1 MEGSSSVMMGFG
13 ENNNNSGIY
22 PMTMMPAFM
31 NSSTLNNPNQDTTN
45 SFFFPMPCTSNHD
58 PNPNNLNTNT
68 NNNTGL
74 GQYFMEDQIN
84 HNINKDGSSSTSA
97 AAVKAKIM
105 THPHYQRLL
114 AAYVNCQKVRKKIKK
129 LNLDSTHDI
138 KEREKSREIVIR
150 MMLIF

>member
-1 MEGSSSVMMGFG
+1 MEGSSSVMMSFG

-105 THPHYQRLL
+105 AHPHYQRLL
-114 AAYVNCQKVRKKIKK
+114 AAYVNCQKVRKK
-129 LNLDSTHDI
+129 D
-138 KEREKSREIVIR
+138 RKSVV
-150 MMLIF
+150 